1 MGLHGAVNVG
11 LCAVWL
17 GAALSDSRAVG
28 GVSVGDTGGM
38 RLETVL
44 LEALTA
50 EDGPVAE
57 ECLRWL
63 VEGTAPARSAV
74 DVAWPAAEVH

>member
-1 MGLHGAVNVG
+1 
-11 LCAVWL
+11 
-17 GAALSDSRAVG
+17 
-28 GVSVGDTGGM
+28 M

-63 VEGTAPARSAV
+63 VEGGAAPARPAV

>member
-1 MGLHGAVNVG
+1 
-11 LCAVWL
+11 
-17 GAALSDSRAVG
+17 
-28 GVSVGDTGGM
+28 M